1 MIFAV
6 IIVLV
11 IIVIALLV
19 YNIVINKKIKTF
31 KDINQKVTS
40 LNVLQDFMS
49 TVGDTMTVDEKII
62 RINEILI
69 EQYAIKY

>member
-1 MIFAV
+1 MEFALV
-6 IIVLV
+6 IIAVLV
-11 IIVIALLV
+11 VIVIALLI

-49 TVGDTMTVDEKII
+49 TVRRNYDC
-62 RINEILI
+62 
-69 EQYAIKY
+69 